1 MLRWCNQFLYFF
13 CFSGSYVVVAVKYA
27 LKMFYCL
34 KLGDKYHT
42 YFIDF
47 TALKRKFE
55 EAELNSKVK
64 LNRFSTI

>member
-1 MLRWCNQFLYFF
+1 
-13 CFSGSYVVVAVKYA
+13 
-27 LKMFYCL
+27 MFYCL